1 MEKEINE
8 KIYKQVLLS
17 ARMIRCIFT
26 MQIVERALKKMMECN
41 SFLFS
46 IKHTRGM
53 KREQRNQLLIA
64 IKILNKDGVKTIWD
78 LKKLTPE
85 EILKYKGIGKRR
97 LALIEEFINSY

>member
-17 ARMIRCIFT
+17 ARMILYIST
-26 MQIVERALKKMMECN
+26 MQIAVRAFKTMMECN

-46 IKHTRGM
+46 IKHTMGM